1 MSGLAWAIAA
11 GGLALAGGSML
22 LARALVKGKAR
33 KAVEE
38 ARQRMDAVG
47 DNKPAHHTADRL
59 RRDHF

>member
-1 MSGLAWAIAA
+1 MSGLVWSIVA
-11 GGLALAGGSML
+11 GGVALSVGTFFM
-22 LARALVKGKAR
+22 ARALVKGKAR

-47 DNKPAHHTADRL
+47 DNKPAHHTAERL